1 MNHVRPTCPHT
12 HTNMRLSAT
21 CPPVLADRFAPDPL
35 LTAPSWRIQPRYR
48 NKVLVGN
55 WAEDRLKFIKD
66 MCFGDTTYRADYKPN
81 PFISPDIKEK
91 ILIEHKHKGVPP
103 SVLFSHHGIPH
114 SWYLVSHYDEI
125 FNRRPN
131 PCLPPLRKWDK
142 RKLVW
147 LPNCTDHPL
156 IAPPTNFSL
165 LEEKIAKLNK
175 RRLHHHTMYESIY
188 NISYGPDSISPQKPV
203 SIQQ

>member
-1 MNHVRPTCPHT
+1 MET
-12 HTNMRLSAT
+12 
-21 CPPVLADRFAPDPL
+21 
-35 LTAPSWRIQPRYR
+35 
-48 NKVLVGN
+48 
-55 WAEDRLKFIKD
+55 FIKD

-156 IAPPTNFSL
+156 IEVLEKLSRSCNIHRRQSYISNCRSQRRALTLLGGIQGSSGRKPFKTHLDFVVNQLECISNLVHAPPGLQAAF
-165 LEEKIAKLNK
+165 
-175 RRLHHHTMYESIY
+175 M
-188 NISYGPDSISPQKPV
+188 DS
-203 SIQQ
+203 